1 MSSHR
6 IRIIAALSILISLF
20 LAAGALAGEVIT
32 ASPSW
37 KGFTSPDG
45 QGLYTDLMRAVF
57 SERGDTVRHLEVPAK
72 RGLIMLRE
80 GQIDVYTCD
89 TEADEGL
96 QLAELPMYEGEYHA
110 LFLTQAFPYWKGVET
125 MTDRLLVWR
134 LGYYSPRDFPVPVR
148 HEETTTGI
156 EALKRVVRRSAD
168 FYIDDI
174 NLIRETV
181 RAYPTPLDKEAY
193 RVESVGFRQYF
204 PVFSTSERGNELR
217 RFFEEGMRSLADQ
230 GRLGPIYDKW
240 ELPMPRVYQR

>member
-1 MSSHR
+1 MH
-6 IRIIAALSILISLF
+6 AALAILLSLF
-20 LAAGALAGEVIT
+20 LAASVQAGEVIT

-37 KGFTSPDG
+37 KGFTSADG

-57 SERGDTVRHLEVPAK
+57 SARGDTVRHLEVPAK

-89 TEADEGL
+89 TEAGEGL
-96 QLAELPMYEGEYHA
+96 QLAQLPMYEGEYHA
-110 LFLTQAFPYWKGVET
+110 LFLTKTFPHWTGVET

-134 LGYYSPRDFPVPVR
+134 LGYYSPSDFPVPVR
-148 HEETTTGI
+148 HEETTTGT
-156 EALKRVVRRSAD
+156 EALKRIVRRSAD

-181 RAYPTPLDKEAY
+181 LAFPTPLDERIY
-193 RVESVGFRQYF
+193 RIESVGFRQYF

-217 RFFEEGMRSLADQ
+217 RSFEEGMRSLADQ
-230 GRLGPIYDKW
+230 GLLRPIYDTW
-240 ELPMPRVYQR
+240 GLPMPRAYHR